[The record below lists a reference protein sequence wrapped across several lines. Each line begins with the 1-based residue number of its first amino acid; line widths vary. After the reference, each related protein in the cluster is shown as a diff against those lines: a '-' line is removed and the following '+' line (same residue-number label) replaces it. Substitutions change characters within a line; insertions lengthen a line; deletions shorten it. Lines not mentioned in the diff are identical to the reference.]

1 LAIGSI
7 LGGPAAAYLTQMT
20 GSWTSVFF
28 IVAGLDILVAVLA
41 ITALK
46 TMRARHIASS

>member
-7 LGGPAAAYLTQMT
+7 LGGPAAAYLKQMT

-46 TMRARHIASS
+46 SMRARHIASS